1 MFENVRFGAKIL
13 CGFGIVTFVLITA
26 MLTLVGQ
33 ATHTPHIRKRL

>member
-1 MFENVRFGAKIL
+1 MFENVRLGKKIL

-33 ATHTPHIRKRL
+33 VVYAPHIGKRL